1 MRAMRLKS
9 RVSAPMCENRDRAER
24 GKPST
29 RKGSFAGR
37 NQSRPVRVSLARL
50 KQDSTHCLGELW
62 LGELCI
68 CKIVCCAASPSDW
81 FRLMLSG
88 LHGIRHTPDQGCGI
102 PFIEL
107 LTPSSTRIILKI
119 PNAAGSDE
127 VNGVRCNLCHVLRVM
142 FSVATG

>member
-1 MRAMRLKS
+1 MRTMRLKS
-9 RVSAPMCENRDRAER
+9 RVSAPMCENRDRAEC
-24 GKPST
+24 GKPSAT
-29 RKGSFAGR
+29 KQLRRTK
-37 NQSRPVRVSLARL
+37 PVATCAVSLARL
-50 KQDSTHCLGELW
+50 EQDSTHCLGELW

-127 VNGVRCNLCHVLRVM
+127 VNGVRCNLCYVLRVM